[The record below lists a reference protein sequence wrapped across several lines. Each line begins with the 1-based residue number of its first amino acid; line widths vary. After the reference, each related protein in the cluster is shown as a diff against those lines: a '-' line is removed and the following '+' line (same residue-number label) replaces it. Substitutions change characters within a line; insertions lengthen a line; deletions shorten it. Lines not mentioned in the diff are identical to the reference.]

1 MLTGY
6 QLEYNGKANVACAKL
21 VAVTGALSGLEL
33 TPIPCANEG
42 GRLIGIDWAIPCSE
56 NGVTVTGYSFEKA
69 VDNTKPRPD
78 AIKTISVQTNSG
90 GGSYGRWIVPDTYTT
105 NDFVAACC
113 AGCDPLPDVTMP
125 APIILNGECT
135 KSVPTP
141 VACVFQ
147 GDFYVPAL
155 TGGNTTFTATPYAE
169 DVNGTPIA
177 FSPATSAGTTVA
189 LLATDMTTNWA
200 TELGS
205 GTFTVSANSILW
217 TGTAAAKFSVT
228 IVQS

>member
-6 QLEYNGKANVACAKL
+6 QLVCNGKANVACAKL
-21 VAVTGALSGLEL
+21 VAVTDALSGLEL

-56 NGVTVTGYSFEKA
+56 NGVTVTDYSFEKA

-90 GGSYGRWIVPDTYTT
+90 GGSYGRWIVPDNYTT

-113 AGCDPLPDVTMP
+113 AGCDPLPDVTIP

-135 KSVPTP
+135 KAVPSP
-141 VACVFQ
+141 VPCVYQ

-155 TGGNTTFTATPYAE
+155 TGSNTTFTATAYGE
-169 DVNGTPIA
+169 DANGAVVVFAPT
-177 FSPATSAGTTVA
+177 TSAGTTVA
-189 LLATDMTTNWA
+189 LLAADMTTNWA
-200 TELGS
+200 TEMGS
-205 GTFTVSANSILW
+205 GTFTASGNSILW
-217 TGTAAAKFSVT
+217 TGTTVKSFSVT